1 MRFDARHVGSG
12 VWGIWDGGVMS
23 WRATDLAEEEAHQQ
37 AADLNVIYHQYG
49 QREQK
54 DRREVTPPIEVC
66 SAAWAAAGQLDYWVK
81 ERQEPWGRVRGSDG
95 HQVWIKAADLR
106 PLNGD
111 GYH

>member
-1 MRFDARHVGSG
+1 MRLTSK
-12 VWGIWDGGVMS
+12 
-23 WRATDLAEEEAHQQ
+23 

-49 QREQK
+49 QRGAERPPRSQAA
-54 DRREVTPPIEVC
+54 DRGELATW
-66 SAAWAAAGQLDYWVK
+66 SAAGQLDYWVK
-81 ERQEPWGRVRGSDG
+81 ERQEWWGRVRGSDG

>member
-1 MRFDARHVGSG
+1 MLPTSPRMR
-12 VWGIWDGGVMS
+12 
-23 WRATDLAEEEAHQQ
+23 AHQQ

-54 DRREVTPPIEVC
+54 DRREVTPPIEVS

-81 ERQEPWGRVRGSDG
+81 ERQEWWGRVRGSDG

-111 GYH
+111 GYHYLKIVVQHDGRPR